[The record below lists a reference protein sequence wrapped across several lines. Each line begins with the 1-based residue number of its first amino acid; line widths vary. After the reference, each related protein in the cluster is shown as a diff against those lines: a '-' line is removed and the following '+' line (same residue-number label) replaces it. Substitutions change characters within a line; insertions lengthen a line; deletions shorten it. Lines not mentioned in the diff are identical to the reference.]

1 MASSGP
7 NHTETD
13 AATETASARQD
24 FLRAMAQVATSVAV
38 VTTDGPAGRYGVTV
52 SAFASVSADPPTVLV
67 CINRRS
73 PVVGAIAVNGSM
85 TLNILA
91 SHQSA
96 IADTF
101 AGRSQNHKPFDFACA
116 EWLEGGLHL
125 RNAVVSLCAAVTT
138 VQEVETHAIILG
150 RVMSTCLSP
159 TEPLIYARSSYGRPV
174 PLV

>member
-1 MASSGP
+1 MDGAHEPVAGVA
-7 NHTETD
+7 TD
-13 AATETASARQD
+13 SATARRD
-24 FLRAMAQVATSVAV
+24 FLHAMAQVATSVAV
-38 VTTDGPAGRYGVTV
+38 VTTDGPAGRFGVTV

-73 PVVGAIAVNGSM
+73 PVVGAIAINGSM

-91 SHQSA
+91 ADQSA

-125 RNAVVSLCAAVTT
+125 RDAVVSLHAVVTT
-138 VQEVETHAIILG
+138 VQEVETHAVILG

-159 TEPLIYARSSYGRPV
+159 TEPLIYARSRYGR
-174 PLV
+174 LAESE